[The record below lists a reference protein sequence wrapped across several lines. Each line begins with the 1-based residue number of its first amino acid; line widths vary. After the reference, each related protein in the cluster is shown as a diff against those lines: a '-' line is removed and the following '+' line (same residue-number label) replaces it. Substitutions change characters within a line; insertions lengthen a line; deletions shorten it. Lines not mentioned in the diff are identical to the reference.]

1 MTAAATATR
10 ATAAAT
16 ETAAAT
22 AAERPEPEEDAT
34 VPDSPLR
41 VAATVRAAVADEV
54 TPRETGRLPP
64 PP

>member
-1 MTAAATATR
+1 MLLAPRDTPLDMEPEAGL
-10 ATAAAT
+10 
-16 ETAAAT
+16 EP
-22 AAERPEPEEDAT
+22 ERPEPEEDAT

-41 VAATVRAAVADEV
+41 VAATVLAAVAEEV